1 MANLTREQRLARD
14 AEKEAKL
21 RAELEEKIRLEYE
34 SKLSSNNDIAD
45 KPTENKSNVAK
56 RIQASVRIPLD
67 TIVPVICNSVGG
79 LIYISKKTMG
89 YTIEWDGLGSVEYIE
104 LGELSSMRN
113 TDRRFFED
121 NWIVLDNTDEY
132 TSAQLYDFLKVS
144 KFYENVFTPD
154 TIDEIFTYSKN
165 EIVKTITGLSRGMKE
180 TIAAR
185 AKYRLDNDNLDKNII
200 DTLEESLGIQFTI

>member
-154 TIDEIFTYSKN
+154 TVDEIFTYSKN